1 MFSNELNNKYTSM
14 LQVVSQSTEVL
25 EFVKKDFDEFTKV
38 VSEEASSVVSSTA
51 NTLKEKLKV
60 RNEMLKSRPSV
71 CSQVIMLSPRV
82 IKLFTLWKVIRTN
95 H

>member
-1 MFSNELNNKYTSM
+1 M
-14 LQVVSQSTEVL
+14 VSQSTEVL

-60 RNEMLKSRPSV
+60 RNEVAKSRIRF
-71 CSQVIMLSPRV
+71 CSQMIM
-82 IKLFTLWKVIRTN
+82 F
-95 H
+95 

>member
-1 MFSNELNNKYTSM
+1 M
-14 LQVVSQSTEVL
+14 VSQSTEVL

-60 RNEMLKSRPSV
+60 RNEVVKSRIRF
-71 CSQVIMLSPRV
+71 CSQMIM
-82 IKLFTLWKVIRTN
+82 F
-95 H
+95 